1 MRMPHRGDDES
12 ITHNSKSC
20 LEKLIAKAVGVG
32 YRLHSKMDVARGETY
47 LSDASL
53 FAAIR
58 RRETKRDGQ
67 WPAL

>member
-1 MRMPHRGDDES
+1 MRMPHRGEDES
-12 ITHNSKSC
+12 ITHNSKSR
-20 LEKLIAKAVGVG
+20 LEKLIAKAMGGG
-32 YRLHSKMDVARGETY
+32 YRLHLKMDSARCKTY

-58 RRETKRDGQ
+58 RHETKRDGQ